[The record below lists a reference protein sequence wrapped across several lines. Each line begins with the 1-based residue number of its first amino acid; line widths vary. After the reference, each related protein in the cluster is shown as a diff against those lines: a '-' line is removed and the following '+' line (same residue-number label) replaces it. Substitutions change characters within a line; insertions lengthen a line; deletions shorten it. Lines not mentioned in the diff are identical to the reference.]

1 MAKSLEE
8 KVQELWDREQIR
20 SLTYAYG
27 HWLEKMDSEALSRLF
42 TEDGAMDFS
51 SVGWGIKKGRPA
63 IEDFYPTTWDQ
74 RVKPFFTN
82 HYIEFD
88 DANHAH
94 GWCWLDNRAKKGDQ
108 SLIGCGRLHDNYEQV
123 DGKWLF
129 KSRRLELFFMV
140 PIGEGWAKTM
150 K

>member
-1 MAKSLEE
+1 MPTVTGSKRWTRRRCRGSLP
-8 KVQELWDREQIR
+8 KTARWTLVRWVGDQERTSGDRG
-20 SLTYAYG
+20 L
-27 HWLEKMDSEALSRLF
+27 LSDHL
-42 TEDGAMDFS
+42 G
-51 SVGWGIKKGRPA
+51 PA
-63 IEDFYPTTWDQ
+63 GQ
-74 RVKPFFTN
+74 AVLHH

-88 DANHAH
+88 DATHAH
-94 GWCWLDNRAKKGDQ
+94 GWWWLDNWAKKDDQ

-129 KSRRLELFFMV
+129 KSRLLELFFMV